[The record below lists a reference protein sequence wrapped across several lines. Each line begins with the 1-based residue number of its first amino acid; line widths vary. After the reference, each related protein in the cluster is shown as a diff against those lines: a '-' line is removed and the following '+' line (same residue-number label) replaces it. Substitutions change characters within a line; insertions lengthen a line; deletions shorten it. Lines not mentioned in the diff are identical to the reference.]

1 MKSKHTSQF
10 GFSIVEVVI
19 TLAIIALILVVYQT
33 AVNTIALTRESKN
46 EEIALRIAST
56 KLEELRN
63 GGYSSVPASGS
74 FTSSQFNLL
83 PSGAG
88 SMTTTDY
95 NGIVKHITVTVQ
107 WNDVRTST
115 TRDITLATAVAKA
128 GGL

>member
-1 MKSKHTSQF
+1 M
-10 GFSIVEVVI
+10 
-19 TLAIIALILVVYQT
+19 
-33 AVNTIALTRESKN
+33 
-46 EEIALRIAST
+46 RIAST